1 MHVTQGELSDSALD
15 LLLTDIIVWPVRVVY
30 RALTNTSSSGAPVAV
45 GNTRDTW
52 EGTSA
57 GIGR

>member
-1 MHVTQGELSDSALD
+1 MTQGELSESALD

-30 RALTNTSSSGAPVAV
+30 RALATTSAASDPVPVGASC
-45 GNTRDTW
+45 GTW

-57 GIGR
+57 GSGR